1 MKFAIAMTIVFLATN
16 AYAGWKPEMKSI
28 SVYSTISEADMV
40 LKAEALIP
48 SIVNFTNK
56 EIRRI
61 ARYARCDV
69 RPRNIKLGSMS
80 VKKYY
85 KSYDNVT
92 LEPKWQGNISY
103 TLLRCRD
110 ND

>member
-16 AYAGWKPEMKSI
+16 AFAGRKSETKTI

-56 EIRRI
+56 EIRRV
-61 ARYARCDV
+61 ARYAGCSV
-69 RPRNIKLGSMS
+69 RPRDIKLGSMS

-85 KSYDNVT
+85 KSYDNIT
-92 LEPKWQGNISY
+92 LEPKWQGSISY
-103 TLLRCRD
+103 TLRSCRD
-110 ND
+110 R